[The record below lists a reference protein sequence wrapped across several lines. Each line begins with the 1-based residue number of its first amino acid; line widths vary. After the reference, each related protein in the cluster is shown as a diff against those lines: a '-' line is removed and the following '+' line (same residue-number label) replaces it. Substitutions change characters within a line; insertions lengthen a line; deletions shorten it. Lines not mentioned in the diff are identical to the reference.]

1 MAQRFYKID
10 LRDSLFPMLS
20 EQQTRTTI
28 GASDGESPAKE
39 DKPGVAYCH
48 NVMPSAYGFDSVGYI
63 SKVPASAFLD
73 AGESFIDV
81 RVIFGSAR
89 SRIHLAWDSEGTVY
103 ALFGIATLWIP
114 LSSTIPATGGAGFSA
129 ETVTVGTV
137 NGVSYIWYS
146 GIGAFTY
153 NEVTNQ
159 LDNVVLTGLITADI
173 LGVVASSGYLIAYTD
188 SAIAW
193 SSTLVPTD
201 FVPSSVTGA
210 GGGNVAGIA
219 GDILFCTANTL
230 GILVYTAANTIAG
243 TYTGNTQF
251 PFKFREVDNS
261 KGGIALDRVAY
272 EANSSEQYVFS
283 KAGLQAMSSR
293 AAAHILP
300 DVTDFL
306 AGRRFEDYNE
316 TTKQYEIT
324 DLAPTATMLK
334 KIKYVASRYLVISY
348 GITSFTHALVLD
360 TALSKLGKLRITHTD
375 CFEYVSDQTEI
386 AKESLAFLLASG
398 EVQLVDFSTGAA
410 SSGVLILGKVQYV
423 SSRMITLLGVEL
435 ENVETG
441 SSLTVEDQ
449 AALDG
454 KNFTNVAS
462 TLTAA
467 SAGDLRKYVFRNTAK
482 NHSLVFTGKF
492 NLVTAQVRYTV
503 AGRR

>member
-28 GASDGESPAKE
+28 GASDGESPTKE

-48 NVMPSAYGFDSVGYI
+48 NVMPSAYGFDSIGYKSVVAAATLPVGL
-63 SKVPASAFLD
+63 SLT
-73 AGESFIDV
+73 DV
-81 RVIFGSAR
+81 RVAFGNAR
-89 SRIHLAWDSEGTVY
+89 SRLHLGWDTEGGVY
-103 ALFGIATLWIP
+103 ALLDNTTAWLALPATV
-114 LSSTIPATGGAGFSA
+114 PATGGAGFSA
-129 ETVTVGTV
+129 EAVTTGTV
-137 NGVSYIWYS
+137 NGVSYIFYS

-153 NEVTNQ
+153 NEATNQ
-159 LDNVVLTGLITADI
+159 LDNVILTGISIPVT

-230 GILVYTAANTIAG
+230 GVLVYTAANTIAG

-261 KGGIALDRVAY
+261 KGGVSLDRVAY
-272 EANSSEQYVFS
+272 EANSSEQFVFS

-293 AAAHILP
+293 AAKHILP

-316 TTKQYEIT
+316 VTKQYEVT

-360 TALSKLGKLRITHTD
+360 TALSKLGKLRLTHTD

-386 AKESLAFLLASG
+386 AKESLAFMLGTG
-398 EVQLVDFSTGAA
+398 EVQVVDFSTGAA
-410 SSGVLILGKVQYV
+410 SSGVLILGKIQFVR
-423 SSRMITLLGVEL
+423 SHMITLLGVEL

-454 KNFTNVAS
+454 KNFTNVTG

-467 SAGDLRKYVFRNTAK
+467 SAGDLREYVFRSSAK

-492 NLVTAQVRYTV
+492 NLVTAQVRYSVT
-503 AGRR
+503 GRR